1 VARLY
6 ESRGYTVVA
15 RNWRSR
21 RGEIDIVAVRG
32 RTIVVCEVKARSG
45 TSHGTALEAVGAVK
59 QARLR
64 RATLDWI
71 EATGATGTVRFDVA
85 AVTSGRVEVVEAA
98 F

>member
-6 ESRGYTVVA
+6 ESRGYVVVA

-21 RGEIDIVAVRG
+21 RGEIDIVAVRA

-64 RATLDWI
+64 RATLDWL

-85 AVTSGRVEVVEAA
+85 AVTSGVVEVVEAA